1 MKKIVL
7 IDGNSL
13 LNRAY
18 YATPPLTDK
27 KGMPTNAVF
36 AFVNMLTKLIH
47 DLRPEYIAVAFDLK
61 APTFRH
67 KMYDGYKATRKPMP
81 DDLAVQLP
89 VIKDLLAKMN
99 ICILQKEGFEADDII
114 GTIAKRFDIYT
125 CVVTGDKDSFQ
136 LVDEHTC
143 VRYTKRG
150 VSDVEEYNVENFQE
164 KTGITPAQIVDL
176 KALMGDSS
184 DNIPGVKGIGEKTAK
199 NLLQKYGTI
208 QNLYQTL
215 NGETPSVT
223 EKLVNGKVSA
233 LLSYTL
239 ATIDVHAPIEAT
251 LEQMT
256 CHFPFPAVAR
266 QKMSELDFRIL
277 VKKEE
282 WFEEETKTA
291 SKDEPSEI
299 PIQTVLSVK
308 EFADVVRGKDFS
320 FAMLQDGFYA
330 YVNQEYRLPIKQ
342 TLLDEGVMEDEAL
355 LGLQDV
361 FENKMQ
367 TVTIFHGKNFA
378 HRLHEY
384 GIALRC
390 CIHDV
395 SIMKYVADYVS
406 KEESFE
412 EVLSDYALNKKTPAF
427 SLLQARSILE
437 KKMEDEGL
445 THLYREIELPLS
457 RVLFDMEIEGF
468 RVDEQMLRE
477 TGKTY
482 AERLKELTAAI
493 YQLAG
498 VEFNVNST
506 KQLGEILFD
515 KLGLVGAKKTKR
527 GLSTSADVLESLQ
540 DEHPIVPL
548 VLRYRGLQKLVS
560 TYVDG
565 LLPLIRRQTGR
576 IHTSFNQLVTT
587 TGRLSS
593 KEPNLQNIPVRDEEG
608 REIRKFFIARD
619 DEHVLVDA
627 DYSQIELRL
636 LAHFSGS
643 EKLVEAFRD
652 GKDIHTL
659 TASQV
664 FDVAERDV
672 TSEMRRS
679 AKAVNFGIIYGISDF
694 GLGKNLKISSKRAG
708 EYIRK
713 YFESYPGV
721 KEYMEQNIA
730 FAKANGYVKT
740 LLGRKR
746 VIREL
751 SSSNYNVRA
760 FGERAAM
767 NMPLQGTSADI
778 IKIAMIRVAK
788 RLKEEG
794 LRSKLILQV
803 HDELIV
809 DALKSERK
817 QVETILKEEME
828 GAVTLSVPLTVDV
841 SSGKNWYEAH

>member
-81 DDLAVQLP
+81 DDLAVQVP
-89 VIKDLLAKMN
+89 VIKEVLSKMD

-114 GTIAKRFDIYT
+114 GTIAKRFDTYT
-125 CVVTGDKDSFQ
+125 YIVTGDKDSFQ
-136 LVDEHTC
+136 LVDENTC

-150 VSDVEEYNVENFQE
+150 VSDVEEYTAENFTE
-164 KTGITPAQIVDL
+164 KTEITPAQIIEL
-176 KALMGDSS
+176 KALMGDAS

-199 NLLQKYGTI
+199 NLLHKYGTI
-208 QNLYQTL
+208 QNLYATL

-223 EKLVNGKVSA
+223 AKLLDGKDSA
-233 LLSYTL
+233 FMSHTL
-239 ATIDVHAPIEAT
+239 ATIDVNAPIDVS
-251 LEQMT
+251 LDQMI
-256 CHFPFPAVAR
+256 CRFPFPAVAR
-266 QKMSELDFRIL
+266 QKMAELDFRIL
-277 VKKEE
+277 VKKDD
-282 WFEEETKTA
+282 WFEQENEEPTSVISTQK
-291 SKDEPSEI
+291 EV
-299 PIQTVLSVK
+299 QTVFSVR
-308 EFADVVRGKDFS
+308 EFADSVRGKDFS
-320 FAMLQDGFYA
+320 FAFLNNAFYA
-330 YVNQEYRLPIKQ
+330 YTDSEYRLPIKQ
-342 TLLDEGVMEDEAL
+342 TLLDEGVMEDEAF
-355 LGLQDV
+355 LGLKDF
-361 FENKMQ
+361 FEDTKR
-367 TVTIFHGKNFA
+367 TITTFHSKDLA
-378 HRLHEY
+378 HQLWQY
-384 GIALRC
+384 GIALRANVE
-390 CIHDV
+390 DV
-395 SIMKYVADYVS
+395 SIMKYVADFVGR
-406 KEESFE
+406 EESLE
-412 EVLSDYALNKKTPAF
+412 EVFVDYDLDAKSPAF
-427 SLLQARSILE
+427 ALLQARDILRQ
-437 KKMEDEGL
+437 KMEQDKL
-445 THLYREIELPLS
+445 LHLYYDIELPLS
-457 RVLFDMEIEGF
+457 RVLFDMEVEGF

-477 TGKTY
+477 TGKIY
-482 AERLKELTAAI
+482 AEKIKLLTAEI
-493 YQLAG
+493 YEYAG
-498 VEFNVNST
+498 ETFNVNST
-506 KQLGEILFD
+506 KQLGEILFE
-515 KLGLVGAKKTKR
+515 KLGLSAGKKTKR
-527 GLSTSADVLESLQ
+527 GLSTSAEVLESLQ

-548 VLRYRGLQKLVS
+548 ILRYRGLQKLVS

-565 LLPLIRRQTGR
+565 LLPLINRKTGR

-608 REIRKFFIARD
+608 REIRKFFTARD
-619 DEHVLVDA
+619 DDHVLVDA

-636 LAHFSGS
+636 LAHFSAS
-643 EKLVEAFRD
+643 EKLVEAYRN
-652 GKDIHTL
+652 GQDIHTL

-664 FDVAERDV
+664 FGV
-672 TSEMRRS
+672 TKDQVTGEMRRS

-694 GLGKNLKISSKRAG
+694 GLSKNLKISPKRAG
-708 EYIRK
+708 DYIRK

-721 KEYMEQNIA
+721 KEYMDANVS
-730 FAKANGYVKT
+730 FAKTNGFVTT

-751 SSSNYNVRA
+751 SSSNYNVRS

-794 LRSKLILQV
+794 LQSKLILQV

-809 DALKSERK
+809 DALKSEEQK
-817 QVETILKEEME
+817 VKEILKEEME
-828 GAVTLSVPLTVDV
+828 GAVQLSVPLTVDV